1 MDRLDAEL
9 VAALAHPGA
18 YPHDASATA
27 GVDAVQTHLSHVFL
41 TGERVYKLRKAV
53 KLSFVDFST
62 RAARNADCLREVSLN
77 RRLAPDVYLGVAPLR
92 RAPAS
97 GFAVGGPRESLEA
110 ARPGEP
116 EPEHC
121 VVMRRLREGRDA
133 LSLLER
139 GELGPRELDAV
150 ARVLAR
156 FHGRHGLGSP
166 APWTAA
172 AWLERTATP
181 LRACVES
188 LRAHDPPVCDA
199 RRLERVADLE
209 RERLRALEA
218 CFEAR
223 RLAGR
228 AVDGHGD
235 AHLQHVWFETAAEE
249 PLLIDCLEFDEELR
263 RIDVASEVAFLAM
276 DLAYRGAPG
285 LAERFL
291 RSYAAETD
299 DFDLYHVVDYFAGYR
314 ALVRAKVA
322 GIAARDAGI
331 ALAQRAAAER
341 SAAGHLELAERA
353 LEPPRRGALVVL
365 CGTVGSGKSTVAAA
379 FADASCGVV
388 ISSDRTR
395 KRIAGLGPTDRPDAP
410 LARGIY
416 TRAMSDRVYRGLL
429 ERALPVVESG
439 RVAILDAAFPQAER
453 RRAALAWAGERGIP
467 ALLVEVACSRE
478 VALQRLARREAEG
491 LDASDAGPAL
501 HAWSIRTFEPVDEWP
516 PARRVRLSTDDP
528 SWREQVPA
536 LAERVRRGAG
546 GSLAPFV
553 HLEGGDGDGEE
564 RGGAP

>member
-1 MDRLDAEL
+1 MEPLDAEL

-18 YPHDASATA
+18 YPHDASAAA
-27 GVDAVQTHLSHVFL
+27 GIEPVQTHLSHVFL

-53 KLSFVDFST
+53 KLSFVDFSA

-77 RRLAPDVYLGVAPLR
+77 RRLASDVYLGVAPLR
-92 RAPAS
+92 RAAGV
-97 GFAVGGPRESLEA
+97 GFAVGEIRESLEA
-110 ARPGEP
+110 ARPGEG

-139 GELGPRELDAV
+139 GELGPPELDAV

-156 FHGRHGLGSP
+156 FHARHGLGCP
-166 APWTAA
+166 APWAAA
-172 AWLERTATP
+172 AWLERTAAP
-181 LRACVES
+181 LRACLES
-188 LRAHDPPVCDA
+188 LRAHAPPVCDA
-199 RRLERVADLE
+199 ASLERVTRLE
-209 RERLRALEA
+209 HERLRTLEVR
-218 CFEAR
+218 FEAR

-235 AHLQHVWFETAAEE
+235 VHLQHVWFETAGEE

-276 DLAYRGAPG
+276 DLAYRGALA

-291 RSYAAETD
+291 GRYAAETD

-331 ALAQRAAAER
+331 APAQRAAAER
-341 SAAGHLELAERA
+341 SAAAHLELAERA
-353 LEPPRRGALVVL
+353 LRRPRCGALVVL
-365 CGTVGSGKSTVAAA
+365 CGTVGSGKSTVAASL
-379 FADASCGVV
+379 ADASCGVV

-395 KRIAGLGPTDRPDAP
+395 KRMAGLAPTERPAAP
-410 LARGIY
+410 LAGGIY
-416 TRAMSDRVYRGLL
+416 TTGMSDRVYRGLL

-439 RVAILDAAFPQAER
+439 RVAILDAAFAQAQR

-467 ALLVEVACSRE
+467 AFLVEVACSRE
-478 VALQRLARREAEG
+478 VALERLARREAEG
-491 LDASDAGPAL
+491 RDASDAGPAL
-501 HAWSIRTFEPVDEWP
+501 HAWSVRSFEPLDEWP
-516 PARRVRLSTDDP
+516 AQRRVHLSTDDP
-528 SWREQVPA
+528 SWRERVPA
-536 LAERVRRGAG
+536 LVERVLREAREP
-546 GSLAPFV
+546 LAPFV
-553 HLEGGDGDGEE
+553 HSERDDGENP
-564 RGGAP
+564 GGPP